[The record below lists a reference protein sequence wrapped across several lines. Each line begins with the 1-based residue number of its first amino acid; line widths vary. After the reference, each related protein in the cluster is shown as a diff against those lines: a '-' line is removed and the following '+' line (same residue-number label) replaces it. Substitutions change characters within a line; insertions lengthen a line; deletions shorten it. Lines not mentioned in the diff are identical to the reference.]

1 MAKKIGNLSSL
12 QFALQQIVDE
22 PQKPDEFSAEEF
34 LIEGQKTDRTLT
46 ITIVRNRL
54 IQMFRNG
61 LLAKRQIR
69 RNGKMINLY
78 RKA

>member
-34 LIEGQKTDRTLT
+34 LIEGMKSDRTLT

-54 IQMFRNG
+54 TQMFRNG
-61 LLAKRQIR
+61 LLTKRQIR

>member
-1 MAKKIGNLSSL
+1 MAKKIGSLSSL
-12 QFALQQIVDE
+12 QFALSQIVDD
-22 PQKPDEFSAEEF
+22 PQQPDEFSADEF
-34 LIEGQKTDRTLT
+34 LIEGLKADSSLT

-61 LLAKRQIR
+61 LLVKRQIR
-69 RNGKMINLY
+69 RDGKMINLF

>member
-12 QFALQQIVDE
+12 QFALSQIVDE
-22 PQKPDEFSAEEF
+22 PQNPDEFSAEEF
-34 LIEGQKTDRTLT
+34 LTEGQKTDPTLT

-61 LLAKRQIR
+61 LLTKRQIR

>member
-12 QFALQQIVDE
+12 QFALSQIVDE
-22 PQKPDEFSAEEF
+22 PQNQDEFSAEEF
-34 LIEGQKTDRTLT
+34 LTEGQKTDSTLT

-61 LLAKRQIR
+61 LLTKRQIR

>member
-12 QFALQQIVDE
+12 QFALSQIVDD
-22 PQKPDEFSAEEF
+22 PQQPDEFSAEES
-34 LIEGQKTDRTLT
+34 LIEGLKADPSLT

-61 LLAKRQIR
+61 LLVKRQIR
-69 RNGKMINLY
+69 RDGKMINLY

>member
-12 QFALQQIVDE
+12 QFALSQIVDD
-22 PQKPDEFSAEEF
+22 PQQPDEFSTEEF
-34 LIEGQKTDRTLT
+34 LIEGLKADPSLT

-61 LLAKRQIR
+61 LLVKRQIR
-69 RNGKMINLY
+69 RDGKMTNLY

>member
-34 LIEGQKTDRTLT
+34 LIEGMKADRTLT

-54 IQMFRNG
+54 TQMFRNG
-61 LLAKRQIR
+61 LLTKRQIR